1 MNILIMDDDE
11 YTVDAI
17 KAMIDWEQ
25 IGIDN
30 VFSAT
35 TVTCAKQI
43 FEAAELD
50 IMLCDI
56 EMHCENGLDFVE
68 WARKKGSMA
77 EVFFLTSFAEFS
89 YAQKALRLQSR
100 EYILKPVQYQVL
112 NETLRQ
118 AVIHAKERKKEQR
131 DKDKWRQSLKLR
143 KESFWSKLMR
153 QEITEPKEIEKYRQF
168 LTLAYSQDDHF
179 LFLVIEI
186 YDFRTILEKVERGM
200 YDFIVR
206 NITEELLGKEGF
218 HTEVMLRTESEDSAR
233 WNVILRV
240 EDGVEACYRDVMLQN
255 GKNYISLLRQKLD
268 SIVGCYVG
276 IPVSY
281 TEIPQQTKLLF
292 EMVVDDVFGANQV
305 QFLENYSVRMVSCE
319 QPEFTDWENLILEKE
334 YIKVQQEIGQ
344 YLLKLEKEKNAN
356 TESLVQF
363 LMEFH
368 YMIMSVLK
376 QRNITVSLVWD
387 DIRTEENK
395 EAVNSIH
402 NMQKYTR
409 KLLSKVF
416 RSLDQVGKEKSVVH
430 TVQKYISEHYAE
442 ELTRDDLAKLV
453 YLNPDYLSRMFRAE
467 TGESLSNYLIRYRIE
482 KAKELLSNT
491 NSPINQVACDVGYT
505 NFSYF
510 AKIFR
515 KYAQCTP
522 NEYRKKMKNGTNQ

>member
-11 YTVDAI
+11 YTVEAI

-43 FEAAELD
+43 FEAAQLD

-56 EMHCENGLDFVE
+56 EMHSENGLDFVE
-68 WARKKGSMA
+68 WARKRGSTA
-77 EVFFLTSFAEFS
+77 DVYFLTSFAEFS
-89 YAQKALRLQSR
+89 YAQKALQLQSR
-100 EYILKPVQYQVL
+100 EYILKPVQYSVL
-112 NETLRQ
+112 TETLRQ
-118 AVIHAKERKKEQR
+118 AVIRARERKNEQR
-131 DKDKWRQSLKLR
+131 EKDKWRESLKLR
-143 KESFWSKLMR
+143 KDAFWGKLIR
-153 QEITEPKEIEKYRQF
+153 QELAEPEEAEKYRQF
-168 LTLAYSQDDHF
+168 LTLPYAQTDRF
-179 LFLVIEI
+179 LLLAIEI

-200 YDFIVR
+200 YDFIIQ
-206 NITEELLGKEGF
+206 NITEELLGNEGF
-218 HTEVMLRTESEDSAR
+218 HTEVMFRTESEDAAR

-240 EDGVEACYRDVMLQN
+240 DEGAEAHYTDIMLQI
-255 GKNYISLLRQKLD
+255 GKNYISLIRQKLD

-281 TEIPQQTKLLF
+281 TEIPRQAKQLF
-292 EMVVDDVFGANQV
+292 EMVLDDVFGANQV
-305 QFLENYSVRMVSCE
+305 QFLENYSSRMVSYE
-319 QPEFTDWENLILEKE
+319 QPEFTRWEELILEKE
-334 YIKVQQEIGQ
+334 EMKVQWEISQ

-356 TESLVQF
+356 TESLIQF
-363 LMEFH
+363 QLEFH
-368 YMIMSVLK
+368 YMVMSVLK
-376 QRNITVSLVWD
+376 RRNITVSLVWD
-387 DIRTEENK
+387 GISTEENK
-395 EAVNSIH
+395 EAIKSIH
-402 NMQKYTR
+402 NMQKYTQ
-409 KLLSKVF
+409 KLLRKVL
-416 RSLDQVGKEKSVVH
+416 RSLEQVSKEKVVVH
-430 TVQKYISEHYAE
+430 TVRKYISDHYAE
-442 ELTRDDLAKLV
+442 EITRDDLAKLV

-467 TGESLSNYLIRYRIE
+467 TGDSLSNYLIRYRIE